1 VKNKQGKGVAIDG
14 DLRKWDFCVRYRK
27 TVFLKELDNSMLSI
41 IYSYRL
47 MKTN

>member
-1 VKNKQGKGVAIDG
+1 MG
-14 DLRKWDFCVRYRK
+14 
-27 TVFLKELDNSMLSI
+27 FLYYVQKDKVLLKHPDNSMLSI